1 MHQSNCLYFHRVS
14 SAVVCIFLM
23 KLLGWFCCKQ
33 YTLTHPNTH
42 FAYSY
47 CIYKLCLK
55 LLWTCRKNWA
65 SVRFA
70 MQPTTVCQISSS
82 FFLVARTFH
91 KWKIIWIM
99 RVLRHLHIFRSVC
112 VCESVLMMI
121 QLGLIAN
128 LYASRRAAFPS
139 RLGCPFFL
147 LLLPPPWN
155 VWLLVLFIFFDK
167 VLPI

>member
-42 FAYSY
+42 FVYSY

-55 LLWTCRKNWA
+55 LLWTCHKNWA

-82 FFLVARTFH
+82 FFWLPEHFING
-91 KWKIIWIM
+91 KSYELCESCDIC
-99 RVLRHLHIFRSVC
+99 IFSAVC
-112 VCESVLMMI
+112 VCVSLS
-121 QLGLIAN
+121 LWWFN
-128 LYASRRAAFPS
+128 LALLPIYMQAGELSPCSS
-139 RLGCPFFL
+139 RLPLFCCYFL
-147 LLLPPPWN
+147 PSET
-155 VWLLVLFIFFDK
+155 FDF
-167 VLPI
+167 

>member
-1 MHQSNCLYFHRVS
+1 MHQSNFSYHRVS

-33 YTLTHPNTH
+33 YTLTHPSTH
-42 FAYSY
+42 FVYSY

-55 LLWTCRKNWA
+55 LLWTCHKNWA

-82 FFLVARTFH
+82 FFLVARAFH

-112 VCESVLMMI
+112 VWVCPYDDSTWPYCQSICKPESC
-121 QLGLIAN
+121 
-128 LYASRRAAFPS
+128 FPCSS
-139 RLGCPFFL
+139 RLPLFCCYFL
-147 LLLPPPWN
+147 PSET
-155 VWLLVLFIFFDK
+155 FDF
-167 VLPI
+167 

>member
-1 MHQSNCLYFHRVS
+1 MLKTERKINWKYLQEIKMHQSNCLYFHRVS

-23 KLLGWFCCKQ
+23 KLLSWFCCKQ

-42 FAYSY
+42 FVYSY

-55 LLWTCRKNWA
+55 LLWTCHKNWA

-70 MQPTTVCQISSS
+70 MQPTTVCKISSS

-112 VCESVLMMI
+112 VCVSLS
-121 QLGLIAN
+121 LWWFN
-128 LYASRRAAFPS
+128 LA
-139 RLGCPFFL
+139 
-147 LLLPPPWN
+147 LLPIYMQARELLS
-155 VWLLVLFIFFDK
+155 LLV
-167 VLPI
+167 